1 MHDSSLLAQYCI
13 GDFDE
18 VRKSLRTQEDASDFE
33 IDFEIAYI
41 AYITSIFDGE
51 ADARDKDFIEAVA
64 NKLGWS
70 KMYQQLL
77 QNRIDQH
84 ASFSLLVLRLATKST
99 AYAEVLYRIAY
110 TAARIDGPI
119 NRDESFLLG
128 NLETTLFGN
137 TYSKASEFKVRID
150 SITDGSYTDTWSSW
164 GSREKIASPVAT
176 PRAAESES
184 TRSVETYLEELNSL
198 TGLAEVKEEV
208 RRLTSFLK
216 IQKMRSQ
223 HDLALT
229 ALSLHMVFTGNSGTG
244 KTTVARLVA
253 KIYQAM
259 GFLKKGHLVEID
271 RTGLVG
277 QYIGHTEEKTKSTIE
292 KALDGI
298 LFIDEAY
305 SLSSGGEQDFGQKVI
320 DTLVKYMEDHRERL
334 VVIVA
339 GYKDEMKDFIEANP
353 GLRSR
358 FNTYI
363 DFEDFSVDELFE
375 IFSRICDANHY
386 LMKDDAKAKLRE
398 QLGTVVSQRSNDFG
412 NGRYCRNLFE
422 QTIRSQAFR
431 LAAHKGTLDRET
443 LMTIIAEDIP

>member
-128 NLETTLFGN
+128 NLERPVRKHLFKGIRVQSTN
-137 TYSKASEFKVRID
+137 RLV
-150 SITDGSYTDTWSSW
+150 TDGSYTDAWSSW

-176 PRAAESES
+176 PRAESES
-184 TRSVETYLEELNSL
+184 TRSVETYLEEPNSL
-198 TGLAEVKEEV
+198 TGLAEVK
-208 RRLTSFLK
+208 
-216 IQKMRSQ
+216 
-223 HDLALT
+223 
-229 ALSLHMVFTGNSGTG
+229 
-244 KTTVARLVA
+244 
-253 KIYQAM
+253 
-259 GFLKKGHLVEID
+259 KKFAD
-271 RTGLVG
+271 R
-277 QYIGHTEEKTKSTIE
+277 
-292 KALDGI
+292 
-298 LFIDEAY
+298 
-305 SLSSGGEQDFGQKVI
+305 
-320 DTLVKYMEDHRERL
+320 
-334 VVIVA
+334 
-339 GYKDEMKDFIEANP
+339 
-353 GLRSR
+353 
-358 FNTYI
+358 
-363 DFEDFSVDELFE
+363 
-375 IFSRICDANHY
+375 IF
-386 LMKDDAKAKLRE
+386 
-398 QLGTVVSQRSNDFG
+398 
-412 NGRYCRNLFE
+412 
-422 QTIRSQAFR
+422 
-431 LAAHKGTLDRET
+431 
-443 LMTIIAEDIP
+443 